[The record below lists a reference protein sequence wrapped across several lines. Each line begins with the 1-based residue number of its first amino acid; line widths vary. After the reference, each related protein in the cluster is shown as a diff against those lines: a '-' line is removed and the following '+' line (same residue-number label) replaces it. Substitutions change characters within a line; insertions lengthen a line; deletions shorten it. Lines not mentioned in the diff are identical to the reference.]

1 MYRLYQSLAGAWTV
15 QGVAEYMGNLRCTVC
30 IFGSCVDSLGSS
42 RTMAFLNI
50 NTGKS
55 ICTDCIFD
63 SGEFLR
69 QRAYFGIEGSTS
81 PNVIHSRRTEH
92 IDMDLAM

>member
-1 MYRLYQSLAGAWTV
+1 MV
-15 QGVAEYMGNLRCTVC
+15 V
-30 IFGSCVDSLGSS
+30 
-42 RTMAFLNI
+42 LNI

-69 QRAYFGIEGSTS
+69 QRAHYFGIEGSTS
-81 PNVIHSRRTEH
+81 PKVIHSHRTEH